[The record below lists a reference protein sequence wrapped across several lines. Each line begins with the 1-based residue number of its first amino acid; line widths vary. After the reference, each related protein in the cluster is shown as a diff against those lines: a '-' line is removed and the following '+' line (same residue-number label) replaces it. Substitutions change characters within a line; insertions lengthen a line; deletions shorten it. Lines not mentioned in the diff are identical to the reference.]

1 MFDPNVSWEIWK
13 TRLLN
18 VADSHVP
25 PIMKKVRSQHAPWI
39 TKNIRQVM
47 RQRDFLKKKAIKTGL
62 KQFHDAYKKTR
73 NHLNGI
79 IKNTKAAYFMNTLNE
94 RENNPKEMWKTIN
107 KLTNKN
113 CSYFRNPPR

>member
-1 MFDPNVSWEIWK
+1 MLDPNVSWEIWK

-39 TKNIRQVM
+39 TQNIRQVM

-62 KQFHDAYKKTR
+62 HHLPFIKRKKNFIKIFLHLRKYKSD
-73 NHLNGI
+73 
-79 IKNTKAAYFMNTLNE
+79 FQ
-94 RENNPKEMWKTIN
+94 
-107 KLTNKN
+107 
-113 CSYFRNPPR
+113 